1 MNTLHKYRTI
11 AFLAVSILV
20 FGLNVDPAGAQNA
33 TGGIKS
39 AVDLS
44 DAERA
49 WIREHPVIRVGVD
62 HYPPFEIVDD
72 TGNYEGL
79 GAEYLRRV
87 GENTGLNFK
96 ILTRGYHGRI
106 WPRGNHRT

>member
-1 MNTLHKYRTI
+1 MAL
-11 AFLAVSILV
+11 LALV
-20 FGLNVDPAGAQNA
+20 AVGVDGKAAA
-33 TGGIKS
+33 AEKGG
-39 AVDLS
+39 VVELT
-44 DAERA
+44 AEEKA

>member
-1 MNTLHKYRTI
+1 MSTLHKHLTV
-11 AFLAVSILV
+11 ALLAMSFFFSALNAASVS
-20 FGLNVDPAGAQNA
+20 AQNTA
-33 TGGIKS
+33 GEKMLD
-39 AVDLS
+39 VELS
-44 DAERA
+44 DEEKA

-62 HYPPFEIVDD
+62 HFPPFEILDD